1 MLERGSLYLPMPHK
15 LAASLFYLHRGFL
28 MTQDAENTTNT
39 MEKTADSPLPP
50 NPPKLNTR
58 HKKFIKARLSGKSGT
73 ESYMTAYSLKEEQR
87 ESAYVGASRLL
98 SNVKIAEAIERGMDE
113 SLEAAQ
119 TTLNIAMEEAASSV
133 VGIMQDGTKEDGT
146 RLRAAEYI
154 IDRGLGKPKTT
165 MDVDQTVHSD
175 LNINLQL
182 PEDLDIDKLV

>member
-1 MLERGSLYLPMPHK
+1 M
-15 LAASLFYLHRGFL
+15 
-28 MTQDAENTTNT
+28 QDSPENTTPLNG
-39 MEKTADSPLPP
+39 ETAGSPLST

-73 ESYMTAYSLKEEQR
+73 EAYIYAYGMKEDQR

-98 SNVKIAEAIERGMDE
+98 SNVKIAEAIERGMNE

-133 VGIMQDGTKEDGT
+133 VDIMQDGTKEDGT

-154 IDRGLGKPKTT
+154 IDRGLGKPKTI
-165 MDVDQTVHSD
+165 MDVDQTIHSD